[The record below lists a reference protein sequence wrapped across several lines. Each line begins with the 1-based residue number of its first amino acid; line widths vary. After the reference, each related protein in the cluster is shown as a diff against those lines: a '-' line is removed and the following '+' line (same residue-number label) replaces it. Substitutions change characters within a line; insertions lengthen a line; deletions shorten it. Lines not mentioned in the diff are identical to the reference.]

1 MTVTLAFNELN
12 LWEFSL
18 RFGIIHLVH
27 VQNFLLPR
35 AHTCVRIRR
44 YGMLVFRKISCTF
57 LMKWSNL
64 MQNRRTSRSS
74 RLQMFFKI
82 VFLNNFACFTGKN
95 LCIVR
100 KGVPVPPPPLRHP
113 PFDPDCPFLKSLCPL
128 SLSFLFHPP
137 FNDILDSSP
146 HPHANPSCP
155 NLTNQTFL
163 VETNIK
169 R

>member
-100 KGVPVPPPPLRHP
+100 KGVPVPPPFKAPTLWPRLPL
-113 PFDPDCPFLKSLCPL
+113 FKIFVSPL
-128 SLSFLFHPP
+128 SLFFVPSP

>member
-128 SLSFLFHPP
+128 SLFSAPPP

>member
-1 MTVTLAFNELN
+1 MTITLAFNELN

-113 PFDPDCPFLKSLCPL
+113 PFDPDCTFLKSLCPL

-137 FNDILDSSP
+137 LMIF
-146 HPHANPSCP
+146 
-155 NLTNQTFL
+155 
-163 VETNIK
+163 
-169 R
+169 

>member
-1 MTVTLAFNELN
+1 MIYCENQLTGFYMTVTLAFNELN

-100 KGVPVPPPPLRHP
+100 KGVPVPPPPL
-113 PFDPDCPFLKSLCPL
+113 
-128 SLSFLFHPP
+128 
-137 FNDILDSSP
+137 
-146 HPHANPSCP
+146 
-155 NLTNQTFL
+155 
-163 VETNIK
+163 
-169 R
+169 